1 MTIINFV
8 QCSPIKPKLRIFAV
22 TGEALESRYRALDL
36 EPIMTEDCYLATLE
50 LTKTTK
56 EDQRLYRLIVENDRG
71 SDRRALML
79 RVDEPGQVNYT
90 EGQTSN
96 AIFFIDKIFFF
107 RTLLNVLHKEK

>member
-1 MTIINFV
+1 MF
-8 QCSPIKPKLRIFAV
+8 QHSKLAHNRRKLLVGRFSKLFIV

-90 EGQTSN
+90 VY
-96 AIFFIDKIFFF
+96 K
-107 RTLLNVLHKEK
+107 R